1 MTVAVA
7 ATWIF
12 AVLLAVAGARK
23 IAAPA
28 ATGAALQGA
37 RLPSD
42 HRLVRLLGAGEILL
56 AGAVLGVGGIVPA
69 ALLAAAY
76 AAFAAFAYRQSRSG
90 AGCGCFGDADA
101 PATPLHVVVDA
112 VGALAGAVAAA
123 GAAPSVVSAVLRADA
138 LTAIA
143 TVALLGLGAVAV
155 ALALTALPDLAV
167 AAALVAH
174 EDDA

>member
-1 MTVAVA
+1 MTLAVA
-7 ATWIF
+7 GTWIF

-42 HRLVRLLGAGEILL
+42 HRLVRLLGAGEVAL
-56 AGAVLGVGGIVPA
+56 ATVVLGVGGAVPA
-69 ALLAAAY
+69 AALALAY
-76 AAFAAFAYRQSRSG
+76 AAFAAFAYRQSRRG

-101 PATPLHVVVDA
+101 PATSLHVVLDA
-112 VGALAGAVAAA
+112 AGAMAAAVAAA
-123 GAAPSVVSAVLRADA
+123 GSAPSLVAGVARTDVV
-138 LTAIA
+138 TAMM
-143 TVALLGLGAVAV
+143 TLALLGLGAVVV

-167 AAALVAH
+167 AAALVTEGDEA
-174 EDDA
+174 